1 MVGLDCKSILT
12 PSASQIYAFQRLK
25 VYFLNIFVY
34 VEAWTLEGSWL
45 KHEKGKTYVRCRWHH
60 MRKLKNNETPW
71 DSVLSENLHLCLMGN
86 FCQIEVWH
94 PFNGKR
100 ARKVSPIYLH
110 SRQFH
115 QCLISA
121 SLFWLI
127 FSGKVWKHPLD
138 HSLRAEQK
146 LTLSLKSKLHL
157 KMSTHKQEMGI
168 LQILWQLKLALSFNQ
183 IFTVWHFTY
192 ISGQKAMF
200 CATKDGM
207 STWGIRKI
215 TR

>member
-1 MVGLDCKSILT
+1 MQTKVRIKHIGYQRQRVQVFPAISIQCESMSALKLGPQSANLTFFFSVEPGLVLGLRLPFLSEVVGLDCKSILT

-100 ARKVSPIYLH
+100 ARKVSSSATYLLAFQTIP
-110 SRQFH
+110 SVFNF
-115 QCLISA
+115 C
-121 SLFWLI
+121 
-127 FSGKVWKHPLD
+127 KVCSD
-138 HSLRAEQK
+138 
-146 LTLSLKSKLHL
+146 
-157 KMSTHKQEMGI
+157 
-168 LQILWQLKLALSFNQ
+168 
-183 IFTVWHFTY
+183 
-192 ISGQKAMF
+192 
-200 CATKDGM
+200 
-207 STWGIRKI
+207 
-215 TR
+215 